1 MRNRGTPRITAPR
14 ELPKPRSELTCRHR
28 HDRRLAEHAAAVNV
42 YNAQV
47 LELGVFADT
56 LRAF

>member
-1 MRNRGTPRITAPR
+1 MRNRRTPRSTAPR
-14 ELPKPRSELTCRHR
+14 ELPKPRSEPTRRHR
-28 HDRRLAEHAAAVNV
+28 RDHWLAEHAAAVNV